1 MPGRRW
7 SNGLHQAIE
16 AKEGVKVEPENVTY
30 ATITL
35 QNYYRMYDKI
45 CGMTGTALTEK
56 EEFYKIYGLD
66 VIPVP
71 TNLEFSARQKNSELI
86 ERTAKDETGFKY
98 TFYALRSDPETPVY
112 FKRKDYEDVI
122 YQSEEAKFA
131 TNSMRSSPQKAPFRI
146 RSRLRLLEDVR
157 PLLRARSEEHTS
169 ELQSLS
175 HLVCRLLLE
184 KKNGRAHV

>member
-1 MPGRRW
+1 M
-7 SNGLHQAIE
+7 
-16 AKEGVKVEPENVTY
+16 TY

-98 TFYALRSDPETPVY
+98 TVAD
-112 FKRKDYEDVI
+112 RKSV
-122 YQSEEAKFA
+122 
-131 TNSMRSSPQKAPFRI
+131 
-146 RSRLRLLEDVR
+146 V
-157 PLLRARSEEHTS
+157 
-169 ELQSLS
+169 
-175 HLVCRLLLE
+175 
-184 KKNGRAHV
+184 